1 MRKTSKYPFHSLST
15 HTKRYS
21 KTFTVPQTFSD
32 PTLLLSPH
40 IILLGI
46 LFHHKVFQ
54 VEGLVS
60 PEQLQRLDIHR
71 DELELP
77 LPIKDNMKD
86 IFVFRDVVKTVT
98 GYEMSTNK
106 RISAQ
111 KMGQVIRRIGELLG
125 IEHSTTAY
133 SLRYNAANGLDQS
146 GEQFATIPELP
157 V

>member
-1 MRKTSKYPFHSLST
+1 M
-15 HTKRYS
+15 
-21 KTFTVPQTFSD
+21 
-32 PTLLLSPH
+32 
-40 IILLGI
+40 
-46 LFHHKVFQ
+46 FQ
-54 VEGLVS
+54 VETLVS
-60 PEQLQRLDIHR
+60 PEQLQQLDIHP

-86 IFVFRDVVKTVT
+86 IFVFRDVVKTVA

-111 KMGQVIRRIGELLG
+111 KMGQIIRRIGELLG

-146 GEQFATIPELP
+146 GQQFTAIPK
-157 V
+157 